1 MSLSSSLYS
10 GISGLNANTNA
21 MSVIGNNIA
30 NANTSGFKSGRA
42 NFSDVISQSLSSGS
56 NPNQIGR
63 GAQISSISN
72 SFTQGSLESTSSAT
86 DLALEGDG
94 FFIVNDGLSSYYTRA
109 GQFSA
114 DKNRNLVNTDGLT
127 VQGWDSDSNGNPTG
141 AIKDINFA
149 NASATP
155 QVTSSVTLNANLDSR
170 ETIAGAFNLADPAGT
185 SNFSSGLTVYD
196 SLGNAHT
203 VICYFSKTAANAWD
217 WNAVVDGS
225 ELTSG
230 LTEIEASGTLSFT
243 TSGELDTETTT
254 VSDFNFA
261 GGSAL
266 NQVINFDF
274 GDSLTTDGG
283 TGLSGST
290 QFGADSAVSLL
301 DQDGF
306 TSGTLQSIS
315 VDQDGII
322 TGFFT
327 NGKTQPLAIVA
338 VATFQNQGGLN
349 KVGSNLFSETFAT
362 GQPVITM
369 GGVGGSGKV
378 QSNSLEQSNVDLAE
392 EFVKMIT
399 TQRAFQANSR
409 TITTTDEMMAEIIN
423 IKR

>member
-10 GISGLNANTNA
+10 GVSGLNSNTSA

-30 NANTSGFKSGRA
+30 NANTVGFKGATA
-42 NFSDVISQSLSSGS
+42 NFSDIISQSLSSGS
-56 NPNQIGR
+56 DLSQIGR
-63 GAQISSISN
+63 GSQVSSISN
-72 SFTQGSLESTSSAT
+72 SFTQGSLESTSSVT

-109 GQFSA
+109 GQFSF
-114 DKNRNLVNTDGLT
+114 DNDGSLVNVDGLT
-127 VQGWDSDSNGNPTG
+127 VQGWDADSSGNPTG
-141 AIKDINFA
+141 AIQDINFA
-149 NASATP
+149 TASAAP
-155 QVTSSVTLNANLDSR
+155 NVTTSVTLNANLDSR
-170 ETIAGAFNLADPAGT
+170 ETVTGPFNLADPSGT
-185 SNFSSGLTVYD
+185 SNFSSGVTVYD
-196 SLGNAHT
+196 SLGNSHT
-203 VICYFSKTAANAWD
+203 VITYFSKTADNAWE

-230 LTEIEASGTLSFT
+230 ITEIEASGTLSFT

-254 VSDFNFA
+254 VSDFNFT
-261 GGSAL
+261 GGATL
-266 NQVINFDF
+266 NQVISFDF
-274 GDSLTTDGG
+274 GDSMSTDGG
-283 TGLSGST
+283 TGLAGST

-315 VDQDGII
+315 VDEDGLI

-338 VATFQNQGGLN
+338 VATFQNQEGLN
-349 KVGSNLFSETFAT
+349 KVGNNLFSETFAT
-362 GQPVITM
+362 GQPVITL
-369 GGVGGSGKV
+369 GGVGGAGKV

-423 IKR
+423 MKR